1 MRRLSN
7 NPKSAP
13 VIEFVPGLVYYTAV
27 AVDPTPSDGI
37 IYFSI
42 DDKLHYNNFYLD
54 FGPLNLGCTFQFCTV
69 LSKMVHSALQTQ
81 RRIFFYSSPEPTFRA
96 NATCLLC
103 CWGVLSN
110 GMRPEDAV
118 AKFSSM
124 TFPPFHDASPT
135 ECEYKLTILDCIKGL
150 LKAVQLKYVNPTEFD
165 VREYHHYEQVEN
177 GDLSWVSP
185 KFLAFAGPH
194 DTFSASADG
203 YVTLTPEH
211 YIPYF
216 KKKNVTLIVRLNEKQ
231 YDEKRFTSAG
241 INHLDLLYPDG
252 TNPPEFILK
261 QFILACEQTPGA
273 VAVHC
278 KAGLGRT
285 GTCIGAYLMKHDK
298 FTSKEAIG
306 WLRICRPGSVIGPQQ
321 QFMDSIQ
328 HKMWRAAKEEQEC
341 NVASS
346 TSFGSSFSS
355 SSDKRLAKQAS
366 TSLFSINIFSRS
378 SKSDL
383 TASKISNSVKKDP
396 APSSISKNSGG
407 LSSSKPL
414 PHYGSVTPSKHSAE
428 KTQGDN
434 LLQLKQGYQH
444 RYVR

>member
-1 MRRLSN
+1 MRRVSN

-13 VIEFVPGLVYYTAV
+13 VIEFLPGLVYYTAV
-27 AVDPTPSDGI
+27 VADPAPCDGI

-81 RRIFFYSSPEPTFRA
+81 RKIFFYSSPEPTFRA
-96 NATCLLC
+96 NAACLLC

-118 AKFSSM
+118 AKFGSM

-135 ECEYKLTILDCIKGL
+135 ACEYKLTILDCIKGL
-150 LKAVQLKYVNPTEFD
+150 LKAVQLRYVNPTEFD

-177 GDLSWVSP
+177 GDLSWISP

-216 KKKNVTLIVRLNEKQ
+216 KKKNVTLVVRLNEKQ

-241 INHLDLLYPDG
+241 IDHLDLLYPDG

-298 FTSKEAIG
+298 FTSKEMIG

-341 NVASS
+341 NTASS
-346 TSFGSSFSS
+346 TSFGSSSG
-355 SSDKRLAKQAS
+355 RLAKQTS

-378 SKSDL
+378 SKSDV
-383 TASKISNSVKKDP
+383 TASK
-396 APSSISKNSGG
+396 PSSFVMKEDSVPSSSKYTGG
-407 LSSSKPL
+407 LSNSKLL
-414 PHYGSVTPSKHSAE
+414 PHYGSVVSPLKHSDE

-434 LLQLKQGYQH
+434 LLQMKQGYQH

>member
-1 MRRLSN
+1 MRRLSS

-27 AVDPTPSDGI
+27 AADPAPCDGI

-69 LSKMVHSALQTQ
+69 LSKMVTSALQTQ
-81 RRIFFYSSPEPTFRA
+81 RKIFFYSSPNPTFRA
-96 NATCLLC
+96 NAVCLLC
-103 CWGVLSN
+103 CWGVLSK
-110 GMRPEDAV
+110 GMHPEDVV

-124 TFPPFHDASPT
+124 TFPAFHDASPA
-135 ECEYKLTILDCIKGL
+135 ECDYKLTILDCIKGL
-150 LKAVQLKYVNPTEFD
+150 LKGVQLGYVDPIGFD

-185 KFLAFAGPH
+185 KFVAFAGPH

-216 KKKNVTLIVRLNEKQ
+216 KKKNVTLVVRLNEKQ
-231 YDEKRFTSAG
+231 YDEKRFTKAG

-252 TNPPEFILK
+252 ANPPEFILK

-306 WLRICRPGSVIGPQQ
+306 WLRICRPGSIIGPQQ
-321 QFMDSIQ
+321 QYMDSIQ
-328 HKMWRAAKEEQEC
+328 HKMWRAAKDEEDQEYK
-341 NVASS
+341 VASS
-346 TSFGSSFSS
+346 VA
-355 SSDKRLAKQAS
+355 SSDKRLAKQTS

-378 SKSDL
+378 SKSDFSSMKDSSL
-383 TASKISNSVKKDP
+383 GSNQ
-396 APSSISKNSGG
+396 SSGAG
-407 LSSSKPL
+407 DLSNSKPL
-414 PHYGSVTPSKHSAE
+414 PHYGNASASSPPLKYSDE

-434 LLQLKQGYQH
+434 LLHLKQSYQY